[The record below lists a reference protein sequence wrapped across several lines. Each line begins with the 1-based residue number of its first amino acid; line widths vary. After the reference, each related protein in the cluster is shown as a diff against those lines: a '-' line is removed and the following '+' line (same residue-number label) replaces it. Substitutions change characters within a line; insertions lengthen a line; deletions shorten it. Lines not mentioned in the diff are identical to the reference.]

1 MKLVFLSIQE
11 NDMATEYS
19 TLRSPASRREFLRR
33 TGMAAALA
41 TAKQRGNR
49 PPNVIILLTDD
60 QGYGDLSCHG
70 NPVLKTPSLD
80 RLHSQSV
87 RFTDFH
93 AAPMCTPTRGQLLTG
108 MDALHNRATS
118 VTAGRAVVRRGIP
131 LMPEIFASSGY
142 STGLFGKWHVGDN
155 YPYRPIDRGFQEAKY
170 FRVGA

>member
-1 MKLVFLSIQE
+1 LVGAIQLIL
-11 NDMATEYS
+11 NQ
-19 TLRSPASRREFLRR
+19 SPL
-33 TGMAAALA
+33 T
-41 TAKQRGNR
+41 K
-49 PPNVIILLTDD
+49 PINVIILLTDD

-70 NPVLKTPSLD
+70 NPVLKTPALD

-93 AAPMCTPTRGQLLTG
+93 AAPMCTPTRGQFLTG
-108 MDALHNRATS
+108 MDALRNRATS